1 MKRRQF
7 VRTTAVAAAAPY
19 LALGLRQPNDTIR
32 LAVLGVHGQGRSH
45 MHYFQKLRG
54 VEVAVLCDPDR
65 NVVAERAAEFEKTY
79 GRRPR
84 TETDLRRV
92 LDDQEIDAVSIATPN
107 HWHAL
112 ATVWACQAGKD
123 VYVEKPGSHNV
134 WEGRK
139 MIEAAVKYGRIV
151 QHGVQLRS
159 SPALQEAVRRLRE
172 GLIGKVYLARAVI
185 FRWRPSVGRFPDEAP
200 PSSLDWDLWQGP
212 AQRRP
217 FSRGLVHYNW
227 HWHWDYGNGDIGNQG
242 IHELDMAQ
250 WGLGVGLPEEVA
262 AMGGKFLWDDDK
274 ETPEILTALCR
285 YPRQNKMI
293 EIAVRHWCT
302 NREDGV
308 DVGNVFYGSEGY
320 MVIRHYE
327 AYETYLGR
335 KREPGPSGKQAGDH
349 RENFIRAVRSRKK
362 EQLNG
367 PVETA
372 HASSAL
378 AHLAN
383 ISFRLGR
390 RLSFDPNAEQFV
402 GDEEADR
409 MLRRR
414 YRPPFVV
421 PDKV

>member
-1 MKRRQF
+1 
-7 VRTTAVAAAAPY
+7 
-19 LALGLRQPNDTIR
+19 
-32 LAVLGVHGQGRSH
+32 
-45 MHYFQKLRG
+45 
-54 VEVAVLCDPDR
+54 
-65 NVVAERAAEFEKTY
+65 
-79 GRRPR
+79 
-84 TETDLRRV
+84 
-92 LDDQEIDAVSIATPN
+92 
-107 HWHAL
+107 
-112 ATVWACQAGKD
+112 
-123 VYVEKPGSHNV
+123 
-134 WEGRK
+134 
-139 MIEAAVKYGRIV
+139 
-151 QHGVQLRS
+151 
-159 SPALQEAVRRLRE
+159 
-172 GLIGKVYLARAVI
+172 
-185 FRWRPSVGRFPDEAP
+185 
-200 PSSLDWDLWQGP
+200 
-212 AQRRP
+212 
-217 FSRGLVHYNW
+217 
-227 HWHWDYGNGDIGNQG
+227 
-242 IHELDMAQ
+242 
-250 WGLGVGLPEEVA
+250 
-262 AMGGKFLWDDDK
+262 MGGKFLWAADK
-274 ETPEILTALCR
+274 EAQDILTALCR